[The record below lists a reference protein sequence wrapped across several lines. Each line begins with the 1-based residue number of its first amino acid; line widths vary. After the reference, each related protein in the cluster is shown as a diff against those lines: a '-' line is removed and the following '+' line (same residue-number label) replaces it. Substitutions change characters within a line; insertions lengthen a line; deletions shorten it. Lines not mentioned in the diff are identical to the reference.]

1 MMKNIVFVMGLRF
14 SNLFLLIVLFI
25 NQGYSQFNI
34 SGDAVSLGGGCYRL
48 TPDENSMTG
57 AVWNTTKINLLEEF
71 DITLSLNFGSNNSG
85 ADGISFIL
93 QPISAGVSSPGSGVG
108 FSGISP
114 SLGVV
119 MDTYQNGSDG
129 DPTFD
134 HMSLHKNGDVTH
146 ASNNELVSY
155 TSVAGFPNNVEDG
168 LDHFFR
174 FKWSPAENSGTI
186 QVWFDNVLCFTYTN
200 DIVNTIFGGDPFVY
214 WGVSASTGGYSNEHK
229 VCMNIVADFSTQTA
243 CVRESV
249 SFNDLT
255 ISGTPIVS
263 YRWDFGDGTILGP
276 GIGELFE
283 NPNHIYQ
290 VSGIYTVLLEVINS
304 ADLSSST
311 SRSIEIK
318 PLPNIEFIPLNPQI
332 CRGDSVLVTITGADV
347 YTWFP
352 DEGMLNMGDGNV
364 LAYPT
369 VSTIYNVVGSLNS
382 CVDSVIVE
390 IVVHDNPISS
400 FVINPEIG
408 MAGSVVEF
416 DSKFEE
422 SGASWI
428 WNMENGSVLE
438 GKKIEYVFLQPGI
451 YNVEHVV
458 VNEFGCKDTSSIDI
472 EVLSMVVIPNV
483 FTPNEDG
490 VNDSFVLD
498 GIDGLSGVQLVIF
511 NRWGRVVYEN
521 SSYQNDWKAE
531 GVSEGVYFYI
541 VNLPDFFLAKPI
553 HGSVSIFR

>member
-1 MMKNIVFVMGLRF
+1 MLIIRILRVFLET
-14 SNLFLLIVLFI
+14 LFI
-25 NQGYSQFNI
+25 NQGYSQFTI

-48 TPDENSMTG
+48 TPDENSMSG

-129 DPTFD
+129 DPSFD

-146 ASNNELVSY
+146 ASSNELVSY
-155 TSVAGFPNNVEDG
+155 TAVTGFPNNVEDG
-168 LDHFFR
+168 LDHLFR
-174 FKWSPAENSGTI
+174 FKWTPAESSGTI
-186 QVWFDNVLCFTYTN
+186 QVWFDNLLCFTYTN

-243 CVRESV
+243 CARESV

-255 ISGTPIVS
+255 ISGTPIAS
-263 YRWDFGDGTILGP
+263 YRWDFGDGIVLGP
-276 GIGELFE
+276 GLGELFE
-283 NPNHIYQ
+283 NPTHAYQ
-290 VSGIYTVLLEVINS
+290 TSGMFTVLLEVTNT
-304 ADLSSST
+304 AGLSSTT
-311 SRSIEIK
+311 SKSIEIK
-318 PLPNIEFIPLNPQI
+318 PLPNLQIFPSNPQI
-332 CRGDSVLVTITGADV
+332 CKGDSILVTATGAETFVWSPYEKIVNIWDGKVWAYPSQNTV
-347 YTWFP
+347 YTIV
-352 DEGMLNMGDGNV
+352 GN
-364 LAYPT
+364 
-369 VSTIYNVVGSLNS
+369 LNS
-382 CVDSVIVE
+382 CIDSLDVE

-400 FVINPEIG
+400 FVFNPEIA
-408 MAGSVVEF
+408 MVGSIVEF
-416 DSKFEE
+416 DSRFEE

-428 WNMENGSVLE
+428 WNMGNGIILD
-438 GKKIEYVFLQPGI
+438 GKEIEYVFLQPGI

-458 VNEFGCKDTSSIDI
+458 VNQYGCKDTSFQEI
-472 EVLSMVVIPNV
+472 EVLSMVVVPNV

-498 GIDGLSGVQLVIF
+498 GIDGIEGTQLVIY
-511 NRWGRVVYEN
+511 NRWGRVVFEN
-521 SSYQNDWKAE
+521 SSYKNDWKAE
-531 GVSEGVYFYI
+531 GISEGVYFYI
-541 VNLPDFFLAKPI
+541 INLPEFFNSKPI
-553 HGSVSIFR
+553 HGTVSILR